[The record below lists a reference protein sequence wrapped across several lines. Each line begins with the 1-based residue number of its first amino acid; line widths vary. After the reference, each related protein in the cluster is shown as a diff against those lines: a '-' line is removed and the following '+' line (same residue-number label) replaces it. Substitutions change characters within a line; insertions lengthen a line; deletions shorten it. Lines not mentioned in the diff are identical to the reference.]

1 MSTPQISVLL
11 PTVRPTLVRNCVAS
25 ISAAAEGLSHEVI
38 VVADFPPD
46 PDWAMPLP
54 VRWIVCPRRGPVD
67 AVNMAYRVAL
77 GEYLFLCNDESSLEP
92 GALSR
97 LWSAAVDA
105 PDALL
110 APEHYPAYRFVYY
123 GKLFVPFPFAHRG
136 VFTKLGGLL
145 DGAYRAFYADP
156 DLGLRAHAAGVAIR
170 TVEGSVIRH
179 YNGHD
184 EAKQGN
190 VSQYMAMDQA
200 TFRGRWDHL
209 GAFCDC

>member
-1 MSTPQISVLL
+1 MRRAKRKVCVVRGLPTCAVGPAAKARTAGGMSTPQISVLL

-67 AVNMAYRVAL
+67 AVNMGYRVAL

-97 LWSAAVDA
+97 LW
-105 PDALL
+105 
-110 APEHYPAYRFVYY
+110 
-123 GKLFVPFPFAHRG
+123 
-136 VFTKLGGLL
+136 
-145 DGAYRAFYADP
+145 
-156 DLGLRAHAAGVAIR
+156 
-170 TVEGSVIRH
+170 
-179 YNGHD
+179 
-184 EAKQGN
+184 
-190 VSQYMAMDQA
+190 
-200 TFRGRWDHL
+200 
-209 GAFCDC
+209 